1 MLGAPTFFRSRH
13 RGTAPLIKSL
23 RHRITATFFQLKFSC
38 HRGTAPLNFS
48 TNAPPLKEQNSRH
61 QKIVQL
67 SLLFNKILVHYCFIT
82 INAINIK
89 CTCLMLEAV
98 SCIMSHVSPLLSQV
112 SCLTFSV
119 SLLLSHLGGLR
130 KFSFREFRNIFN
142 FVVREISLEF
152 AKNKIEI
159 FAISRNTISKF
170 GQIFCYF
177 A

>member
-1 MLGAPTFFRSRH
+1 MARRKKSKKHHCDASVKQYNAVTRCKNQCCWAPPLFLDRATAH
-13 RGTAPLIKSL
+13 RGTAPIIKSL

-67 SLLFNKILVHYCFIT
+67 SLLFYKILVHYCFIT

-119 SLLLSHLGGLR
+119 SLLLSY
-130 KFSFREFRNIFN
+130 FS
-142 FVVREISLEF
+142 SL
-152 AKNKIEI
+152 
-159 FAISRNTISKF
+159 T
-170 GQIFCYF
+170 
-177 A
+177 